1 MNTIKNTHRHPNVE
15 ITVRNFGP
23 ILQGTIDLR
32 PLTVFVGPS
41 NTGKTYLATLVY
53 ALHGVFAGGI
63 GHASEGVLRATL
75 EAELKNCFNL
85 KSLSALRRSN
95 GKQPATM
102 TISLKFRNA
111 AEQSFHLQAAESG
124 VTFVSAPPASHY
136 PPDKGYAGDR
146 YYLPAIRSGILASAL
161 VQTDT
166 FSARQ
171 AEFLQRMRCYKMH
184 KKPSNGEPVRLIAD
198 ALESDVLGG
207 QILARPSPNGIP
219 DFRYR
224 PDGMHAEIHLSQ
236 VSSMVSELAPLV
248 LFLRSGI
255 SPGDLLI
262 IEEPE
267 AHLHPETQAQMA
279 VILARLVRTGVAVIV
294 TTHSDWLLEEIGNQI
309 LAGMLADETEGAAS
323 WLLPQEVGAWRFQ
336 KAGPIAEIPFN
347 SQLGIYPEDYA
358 DVADTQYNRSVNLQ
372 RMLENQKGG
381 SGRESA

>member
-1 MNTIKNTHRHPNVE
+1 MNTVKNIHRHPNVE
-15 ITVRNFGP
+15 IAVRNFGP

-53 ALHGVFAGGI
+53 ALHGAFAG
-63 GHASEGVLRATL
+63 SKEVLRATL

-85 KSLSALRRSN
+85 KSLSALRRLN

-111 AEQSFHLQAAESG
+111 AERFLHLQAAESG
-124 VTFVSAPPASHY
+124 VTCVSAQPESHY
-136 PPDKGYAGDR
+136 PPDEGCAGDR

-161 VQTDT
+161 VQADA

-171 AEFLQRMRCYKMH
+171 AEFLQRMRCYKMD
-184 KKPSNGEPVRLIAD
+184 KKPSNGEPVHLIAD

-224 PDGMHAEIHLSQ
+224 PDGMHEEIHLSQ

-255 SPGDLLI
+255 SPGDLLV

-267 AHLHPETQAQMA
+267 AHLHPEMQAQMA
-279 VILARLVRTGVAVIV
+279 VILARLVRTGVEVIV
-294 TTHSDWLLEEIGNQI
+294 TTHSDWLLEEMGNQI

-336 KAGPIAEIPFN
+336 KAGPVSEIPFN

>member
-1 MNTIKNTHRHPNVE
+1 MNAIKNIHRHPNVE

-63 GHASEGVLRATL
+63 GHASEEVLRATL

-85 KSLSALRRSN
+85 KSLSALRRLN
-95 GKQPATM
+95 GTQPAKM

-111 AEQSFHLQAAESG
+111 AERYFHLQAAESG
-124 VTFVSAPPASHY
+124 VTFVIAPPASHY
-136 PPDKGYAGDR
+136 PRDKGCAGDR

-161 VQTDT
+161 VQAGA
-166 FSARQ
+166 FSGKQ
-171 AEFLQRMRCYKMH
+171 AEFLQRIRCYKID

-224 PDGMHAEIHLSQ
+224 PDGMHAEIPLSQ

-255 SPGDLLI
+255 RPGDLLI

-267 AHLHPETQAQMA
+267 AHLHPETQAEMA
-279 VILARLVRTGVAVIV
+279 VILARLVRTGVEVIV

-309 LAGMLADETEGAAS
+309 LAGMLADETEGFAS
-323 WLLPQEVGAWRFQ
+323 WLSPQEVGAWRFQ
-336 KAGPIAEIPFN
+336 KAGPVAEIPFN

>member
-15 ITVRNFGP
+15 IAVCNFGP

-53 ALHGVFAGGI
+53 ALHEVFAGGK
-63 GHASEGVLRATL
+63 EVLPATL

-85 KSLSALRRSN
+85 KSLSALRRLN

-124 VTFVSAPPASHY
+124 VTFVSAQPASHY
-136 PPDKGYAGDR
+136 SPAKGYAGDR
-146 YYLPAIRSGILASAL
+146 YYLPAIRSGILVSAL
-161 VQTDT
+161 VQADA

-171 AEFLQRMRCYKMH
+171 AEFLQRMRCYKMD
-184 KKPSNGEPVRLIAD
+184 KKSSNGEPVHLIAD

-207 QILARPSPNGIP
+207 EILARPSPNGIP

-224 PDGMHAEIHLSQ
+224 PDGMHEEIHLSQ

-255 SPGDLLI
+255 SPGDLLV

-279 VILARLVRTGVAVIV
+279 VILARLVRTGVTVIV

-309 LAGMLADETEGAAS
+309 LAGMLADETGGAAS

-336 KAGPIAEIPFN
+336 KAGPVSEIPFN